1 MPQAGQ
7 DPALHQ
13 QHALLGLGLVAGF
26 ARTRRQDGHPVV
38 LGPLLVAGVDVGIVA
53 AGTAHPAAQVVG
65 DDECQYQLKIPQK
78 CQLKIPHFHIKA

>member
-1 MPQAGQ
+1 MAVYLIQGEEPVMPQAGQ

-38 LGPLLVAGVDVGIVA
+38 LGPLLVAGVDVRDRSGRHGSPRC
-53 AGTAHPAAQVVG
+53 AGCRG
-65 DDECQYQLKIPQK
+65 R
-78 CQLKIPHFHIKA
+78 